1 MKLKSAVTHNGDTSD
16 REHCLGTWRRIAIQ
30 ENYENFGEYEKR
42 EIQFCLTLFSKIK
55 ENLTVSILKIS
66 GYCFRKYNNIG
77 MKYIEGQ

>member
-1 MKLKSAVTHNGDTSD
+1 MVTLQIGSTVWV
-16 REHCLGTWRRIAIQ
+16 LGGELRFRKITK
-30 ENYENFGEYEKR
+30 NFENFGEYEKR

-77 MKYIEGQ
+77 MKYIEG